1 MKKFHSVTIH
11 IAGIIM
17 LHTYVILVQ
26 QFFKRSIVLSFQVSI
41 DGVLKMDF
49 FFYLSNSNSYI
60 NWRSTMNSRVLFQN
74 HFLNPPET

>member
-1 MKKFHSVTIH
+1 MKKFHTVTIY

-49 FFYLSNSNSYI
+49 FLP
-60 NWRSTMNSRVLFQN
+60 Q
-74 HFLNPPET
+74 

>member
-11 IAGIIM
+11 IADIIM

-49 FFYLSNSNSYI
+49 FTSVILIFI
-60 NWRSTMNSRVLFQN
+60 
-74 HFLNPPET
+74 

>member
-1 MKKFHSVTIH
+1 MKKFHTVNIY
-11 IAGIIM
+11 IAGIII

-49 FFYLSNSNSYI
+49 FLPQQF
-60 NWRSTMNSRVLFQN
+60 
-74 HFLNPPET
+74 

>member
-1 MKKFHSVTIH
+1 MFHTVTIH

-49 FFYLSNSNSYI
+49 FFTSVILI
-60 NWRSTMNSRVLFQN
+60 FI
-74 HFLNPPET
+74 

>member
-1 MKKFHSVTIH
+1 MKKFHTVTIY

-49 FFYLSNSNSYI
+49 FYLSNSNFYI
-60 NWRSTMNSRVLFQN
+60 NWRSTMDSRVLFQN